1 MAKIDQQGLERL
13 SHIKNALDALFDIID
28 ANGLGGNQE
37 ITELMAYI
45 AEIVQEAKTSWEK
58 V

>member
-1 MAKIDQQGLERL
+1 MAKIDQEGLERL
-13 SHIKNALDALFDIID
+13 THIKNALDALFDILERH
-28 ANGLGGNQE
+28 NLGGDPE

-45 AEIVQEAKTSWEK
+45 SEIIQEAKTSWEK